1 MADHYEVLGITRNAT
16 DEEIK
21 RAYRALA
28 RQYHPDSNPDM
39 PDADARFKEINLAY
53 ETLRD
58 PERRRRYDVFG
69 DDGMRAGPQGPGPG
83 GPGEAF
89 GFGDIFDAFF
99 GGDPFGNGRNA
110 AGPPRPPDA

>member
-1 MADHYEVLGITRNAT
+1 MADHYEVLGIARNAT

-28 RQYHPDSNPDM
+28 RQYHPDSNPDA
-39 PDADARFKEINLAY
+39 PDADAKFKEINLAY

-69 DDGMRAGPQGPGPG
+69 DDGSRAGAGGGPGQGPGD
-83 GPGEAF
+83 AF

-99 GGDPFGNGRNA
+99 GGDPFGNGRGQP
-110 AGPPRPPDA
+110 GPPR